1 MLYLSGNLE
10 GEQQLDRILG
20 TMDGKFNDFREP
32 LERSKEQLL
41 KTTSSNFSLGGHLMG
56 GWKPRKRIY
65 AHPILDKTGA
75 MKNNFQSRV
84 TNTQMEIWNPTRY
97 FKYHQS
103 NKPRTRLPRRVMLK
117 IIEADKVRISKF
129 FQEYVIKATRGE

>member
-32 LERSKEQLL
+32 LEQSKEQLL

-56 GWKPRKRIY
+56 GWRPRKRIY
-65 AHPILDKTGA
+65 SHPILDKTGA